1 MKTSCSLLG
10 FLLAMFGSV
19 TIAQSNGN
27 GLLDKAIANKVDEV
41 FARYNANDSP
51 GCALGVVKE
60 GKLIYSRGYGMSDL
74 EHNVPL
80 NPQSVFYIA
89 STSKQFAAASI
100 ALLARKGTLSLD
112 DDIRKYVPE
121 IPQYESTITI
131 RHLIHHTSG
140 IRDYLELR
148 AEAGI
153 SAEDI
158 VDNDDAV
165 EMLAR
170 QKALNYKPGERFL
183 YSNSNY
189 VLLAEI
195 VKRASG
201 KSLRE
206 FAHENIFQPLG
217 MKNTHWDDDRS
228 MVVKNRVV
236 SYGTGKITT
245 WRHFIKNIN
254 AVGDGNLLTTVEDLA
269 KWDQNFYDNKV
280 GGAGFTEYVLTRGK
294 LNNGE
299 ALNYAFGLGHEEY
312 RGLKAIAHGGAF
324 LGFRTQMIRF
334 PEQKFSVICLC
345 NAGTINPANLS
356 QKVADIFL
364 ADQLKNEPPKPATPT
379 STNQPAETF
388 ALTETQLNEYI
399 GRFYAEELD
408 AIYSFVVKQ
417 GKLMLTLKRATPYL
431 LTPQARDKFNFQ
443 FGSLQ
448 FQRNPQGQ
456 LTGFTFD
463 GGRVK
468 GIHFEKKGN

>member
-1 MKTSCSLLG
+1 MKLL
-10 FLLAMFGSV
+10 FLLL
-19 TIAQSNGN
+19 TIPLLCCASFAQGP
-27 GLLDKAIANKVDEV
+27 LDKSLTAKVDEI
-41 FARYNANDSP
+41 FARYDNTDSP
-51 GCALGVVKE
+51 GCALGVIKD
-60 GKLIYSRGYGMSDL
+60 GKMIYSRGYGMADL

-80 NPQSVFYIA
+80 SGQSVFYIA

-100 ALLARKGTLSLD
+100 ALLARKDTISLD
-112 DDIRKYVPE
+112 DDIRKYLPE
-121 IPQYESTITI
+121 IPSYESTITI

-158 VDNDDAV
+158 VDNNDAI
-165 EMLAR
+165 EMLVR
-170 QKALNYKPGERFL
+170 QKALNYKPGEKFL

-206 FAHENIFQPLG
+206 FAAENIFQPLG

-236 SYGTGKITT
+236 SYGVGKLSP

-254 AVGDGNLLTTVEDLA
+254 AVGDGNLLTTIEDLA

-280 GGAGFTEYVLTRGK
+280 GGAGFTEYLLTRGK

-299 ALNYAFGLGHEEY
+299 AIPYAFGLGHEEY
-312 RGLKAIAHGGAF
+312 RGAKAIAHGGAF
-324 LGFRTQMIRF
+324 LGFRTQLIRF

-345 NAGTINPANLS
+345 NAGTVNPANLS
-356 QKVADIFL
+356 QKVADLFL
-364 ADQLKNEPPKPATPT
+364 SFQVEAKPPIPPANPNKPAEAF
-379 STNQPAETF
+379 S
-388 ALTETQLNEYI
+388 LTAAQLNEFI
-399 GRFYAEELD
+399 GKYYSFELD
-408 AIYSFVVKQ
+408 AIYNFVLNE
-417 GKLMLTLKRATPYL
+417 GKLMLKLNRQPAMS
-431 LTPQARDKFNFQ
+431 LTPQAKDRFSFQ

-448 FQRNPQGQ
+448 FTRNAQGQ
-456 LTGFTFD
+456 LTGIIFD

-468 GIHFEKKGN
+468 GIRFEKRTN